1 MRLLCEI
8 SIQLNGNPLYL
19 TWNVQLTGLTGCLS
33 FYRNWRLPEQRGFLC
48 GGLTVPAPFDI
59 ADELGPFQTIYI
71 NEPSVHL
78 RAIVVVDNVAAGP
91 SIGGVRLAT
100 DVSFEECAR
109 LARAMTLKNTAAE
122 LPHGGG
128 KSVIFADSHADRGRK
143 EQLIRAFANAIGDLE
158 DYIVGPDMG
167 SDEQCMAWVH
177 DEIGRA
183 VGLPREI
190 GGIPLDEI
198 GITGWGVARAAE
210 VGVEFRDFELDGAKI
225 AVQGFGA
232 VGYHAA
238 RFLAEQG
245 AILVAAADSTG
256 SIYNPQ
262 GLNVEELA
270 ELKDGGGSVT
280 DYSSGEVGD
289 SADVI
294 DVDCDIWIP
303 AARPD
308 VLDENNVDRLQANMV
323 IQGANI
329 PVTDAAEHK
338 LFERGVVNI
347 PDFIANSG
355 GVIFAAMEYRG
366 SSESE
371 VFDVVEETI
380 SRNTHQTLELSR
392 SEEMLPREAAEQLA
406 ESRVRSAMN
415 NRRWSLQS
423 GGQ

>member
-1 MRLLCEI
+1 MR
-8 SIQLNGNPLYL
+8 
-19 TWNVQLTGLTGCLS
+19 
-33 FYRNWRLPEQRGFLC
+33 
-48 GGLTVPAPFDI
+48 
-59 ADELGPFQTIYI
+59 
-71 NEPSVHL
+71 SVL
-78 RAIVVVDNVAAGP
+78 RV
-91 SIGGVRLAT
+91 
-100 DVSFEECAR
+100 
-109 LARAMTLKNTAAE
+109 
-122 LPHGGG
+122 
-128 KSVIFADSHADRGRK
+128 
-143 EQLIRAFANAIGDLE
+143 
-158 DYIVGPDMG
+158 
-167 SDEQCMAWVH
+167 
-177 DEIGRA
+177 
-183 VGLPREI
+183 
-190 GGIPLDEI
+190 
-198 GITGWGVARAAE
+198 GVARAAE